1 MAGIKIS
8 NIQNHTEHEKVVRV
22 MPNTPAQ
29 VSRGISVW
37 KSSDNISKNDKI
49 TVEKILNSFGKCIE
63 VESENIIDI
72 STALS
77 GSGPGFIYKFLESMI
92 SAGEKSG
99 LDKEMRRILAIET
112 LIGSSELLRITNESP
127 NKLREAV
134 TSPGG
139 TTEAGLNFMS
149 NNDFEE
155 IIFGTIKAAIDKS
168 IELSKES

>member
-1 MAGIKIS
+1 MS
-8 NIQNHTEHEKVVRV
+8 
-22 MPNTPAQ
+22 
-29 VSRGISVW
+29 
-37 KSSDNISKNDKI
+37 
-49 TVEKILNSFGKCIE
+49 
-63 VESENIIDI
+63 
-72 STALS
+72 
-77 GSGPGFIYKFLESMI
+77 
-92 SAGEKSG
+92 
-99 LDKEMRRILAIET
+99 RILAIET